1 MKNMNYVALLM
12 TGLSCAA
19 LQAASKTMMGTSSA
33 TYTPQYIQQLEDAK
47 YQVKTAQQNVESA
60 IEAAFA
66 DKDIT
71 HTFATHIMGLEK
83 NDRKPYFK
91 AISYSAPLI
100 GAPKQADLVQAITKI
115 SSLKGGAKKHADRVN
130 NFIDYLMSLDT
141 QARSNFFKILDK
153 GCSTDEI
160 DWDTQEDVSCT
171 QHVYNLQMALEKLS
185 SKQRSQN
192 ALEQNISRPN
202 PIQR

>member
-1 MKNMNYVALLM
+1 
-12 TGLSCAA
+12 
-19 LQAASKTMMGTSSA
+19 
-33 TYTPQYIQQLEDAK
+33 
-47 YQVKTAQQNVESA
+47 
-60 IEAAFA
+60 
-66 DKDIT
+66 
-71 HTFATHIMGLEK
+71 ATHIMGLEK

-130 NFIDYLMSLDT
+130 NFIDYLMSLNT
-141 QARSNFFKILDK
+141 QARSNFFKTLDK